1 MRLGQLSRKI
11 GVQQSRISTFLEEK
25 NYTLEAGSNSKLT
38 EEQEQLIKT
47 HFDYVE
53 EEATLV
59 ADILHTDAPATDT
72 LDSNAPVVDIL
83 KKEATPVA
91 NILNEEEDA
100 AASDTSTEEIVEN
113 GAPELVEESTTVT
126 DLPKEIVP
134 STEETTDEVIRAPKL
149 KLDGLKVVGKID
161 LPEPKIKEEAAT
173 AADSTETKE
182 EAATVADSPQKK
194 GTANDSEEIKEKPV
208 RKKINQRGSQ
218 NRRPERR
225 ILTLAEKRERE
236 ERTKKKLEKERKEEE
251 KQFRAAYYES
261 KMRERKPVAAKKKK
275 RKANIQEE
283 QRPEEITPAPTTLVG
298 KFLKWLNT

>member
-161 LPEPKIKEEAAT
+161 LPEPKVKEEAAT
-173 AADSTETKE
+173 AADDT
-182 EAATVADSPQKK
+182 
-194 GTANDSEEIKEKPV
+194 DSEDIKAPIEEVKEKPV
-208 RKKINQRGSQ
+208 RKKINQRGNQ

-225 ILTLAEKRERE
+225 VLTLAEKRERE
-236 ERTKKKLEKERKEEE
+236 ERAKKRRDKERKEEQ
-251 KQFRAAYYES
+251 KQFKAAYYES
-261 KMRERKPVAAKKKK
+261 KMRERKQVATKKKK
-275 RKANIQEE
+275 KKATIQQE
-283 QRPEEITPAPTTLVG
+283 QRPEVNTPAPTTLVG